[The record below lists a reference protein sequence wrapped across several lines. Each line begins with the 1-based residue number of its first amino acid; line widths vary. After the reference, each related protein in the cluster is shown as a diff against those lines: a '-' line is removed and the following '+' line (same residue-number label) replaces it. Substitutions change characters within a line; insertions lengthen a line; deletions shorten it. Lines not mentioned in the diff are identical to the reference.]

1 MEFIQGLL
9 SSLLLFTDENV
20 AEIKPYAV
28 WSGDVSNLKI
38 PHFVA
43 AGAGDQW
50 PKPCPA
56 LETLSAAWIL
66 LGLNVQGLL
75 LFP

>member
-9 SSLLLFTDENV
+9 SKPLSFPDGNA
-20 AEIKPYAV
+20 AEMKPYAV
-28 WSGDVSNLKI
+28 WPGDVSNLKI
-38 PHFVA
+38 SHFMA

-56 LETLSAAWIL
+56 LETLNGTWSL
-66 LGLNVQGLL
+66 LGLNVKGFLL
-75 LFP
+75 LP